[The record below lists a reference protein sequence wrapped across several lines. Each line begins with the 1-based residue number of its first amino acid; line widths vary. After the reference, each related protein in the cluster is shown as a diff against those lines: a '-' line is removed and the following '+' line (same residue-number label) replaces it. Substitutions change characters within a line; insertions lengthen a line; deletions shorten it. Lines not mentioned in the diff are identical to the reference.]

1 MNPLE
6 GFGPADA
13 HGVCSQP
20 LQAPGSR
27 ARVQQRLRRAAVLQP
42 QALTHWPADWLALLR
57 RWLGKGSAQSRWA
70 TLQTQAGAQR
80 ELAEQLVQAL
90 LRAGHVEL
98 REQHTPRFDPPWQI
112 EQLRWLHP
120 ASLRQALGLPDAEA
134 LDASAEEALAK
145 APESPVFAAAW
156 QALAQLPSARI
167 PPRADLL
174 HALAR
179 WQQEGRHG
187 ARADFAHFARG
198 DTKAIAS
205 SEWDWLDQYLP
216 MEALGVSRHAAV
228 LWLQARFALH
238 RASGVLD
245 LAALPHFMALPVAA
259 LAAFERA
266 SQPPAQWTLIENRTS
281 FERHARQSAADEA
294 VLWLPGQPPSAW
306 REGFARLLELA
317 PAPVRIACDPDPA
330 GIDIALAAGA
340 VAEASGVVWQPWKM
354 DAQDLQSLPATKSL
368 NADDH
373 GRLARLAE
381 TALPATLAALVH
393 TLQATGRKGEQEG
406 YL

>member
-1 MNPLE
+1 MNLLE

-13 HGVCSQP
+13 YGVCSKP

-27 ARVQQRLRRAAVLQP
+27 ARVQQRLRRAAALQP
-42 QALTHWPADWLALLR
+42 QAITVWPADWLALLR
-57 RWLGKGSAQSRWA
+57 GWLGKGSAQSRWP
-70 TLQTQAGAQR
+70 TLLTQAGPQR
-80 ELAEQLVQAL
+80 EQAEQLVQAL

-98 REQHTPRFDPPWQI
+98 REQHTSRFEPPWQI
-112 EQLRWLHP
+112 QQLRWLHP
-120 ASLRQALGLPDAEA
+120 ASLREALGLPDAEA
-134 LDASAEEALAK
+134 LDASAEAALAA
-145 APESPVFAAAW
+145 APESPTFAEAW

-167 PPRADLL
+167 PARAALL

-198 DTKAIAS
+198 DTKAITS
-205 SEWDWLDQYLP
+205 SEWDWLDERLP
-216 MEALGVSRHAAV
+216 METLGVSRHAAV

-238 RASGVLD
+238 GARGVFD
-245 LAALPHFMALPVAA
+245 LAALPHFMALPVTA

-266 SQPPAQWTLIENRTS
+266 SQPPAQWTLLENRTS

-306 REGFARLLELA
+306 REGFARLLQLA

-330 GIDIALAAGA
+330 GIDIALAAAA
-340 VAEASGVVWQPWKM
+340 VAQACSVNWQPWKM
-354 DAQDLQSLPATKSL
+354 SAEDLHGLASSKPLNSDDHLRLSRLAQTTLPASL
-368 NADDH
+368 K
-373 GRLARLAE
+373 
-381 TALPATLAALVH
+381 ALVH
-393 TLQATGRKGEQEG
+393 ALIVGGTKGEQEG

>member
-1 MNPLE
+1 VNPLE

-13 HGVCSQP
+13 QGVCSKP

-27 ARVQQRLRRAAVLQP
+27 ARVQQRLRRALALQP
-42 QALTHWPADWLALLR
+42 QALTLWPADWLALLR
-57 RWLGKGSAQSRWA
+57 GWLSRGSAQSRWA
-70 TLQTQAGAQR
+70 TLKSQAGPQG
-80 ELAEQLVQAL
+80 ELAELLVQAL

-134 LDASAEEALAK
+134 LDAAAVAALSTP
-145 APESPVFAAAW
+145 PESPVFAAAW
-156 QALAQLPSARI
+156 PALAQLPSARI
-167 PPRADLL
+167 PARAALL

-179 WQQEGRHG
+179 WQQEGRSG

-205 SEWDWLDQYLP
+205 SEWDWLDQHLP
-216 MEALGVSRHAAV
+216 METLGVSRHAAV
-228 LWLQARFALH
+228 LWLQARFALQG
-238 RASGVLD
+238 AGGVFD

-259 LAAFERA
+259 LASYSHAGP
-266 SQPPAQWTLIENRTS
+266 PPAQWTLIENRTS

-306 REGFARLLELA
+306 REGFARLLQLA

-340 VAEASGVVWQPWKM
+340 VAAASGVAWQPWKM
-354 DAQDLQSLPATKSL
+354 DAQDLRSLPATKPL

-373 GRLARLAE
+373 SRLARLTDA
-381 TALPATLAALVH
+381 ALPASLAALVH
-393 TLQATGRKGEQEG
+393 ALRTTGRKGEQEG

>member
-6 GFGPADA
+6 GFSPADA
-13 HGVCSQP
+13 QGVCSKP

-27 ARVQQRLRRAAVLQP
+27 ARVQQRLRRAALLQP
-42 QALTHWPADWLALLR
+42 QAVTTWPADWLALLR
-57 RWLGKGSAQSRWA
+57 GWLGKGSAQSRWA
-70 TLQTQAGAQR
+70 TLQTQADPQR

-112 EQLRWLHP
+112 QQLRWLHP
-120 ASLRQALGLPDAEA
+120 ASLRQVLGLPDTEA
-134 LDASAEEALAK
+134 LDASAEAALAA
-145 APESPVFAAAW
+145 APASALFAEAW

-167 PPRADLL
+167 PPRAALL

-179 WQQEGRHG
+179 WQQEARHG
-187 ARADFAHFARG
+187 VRADFAHFARG

-205 SEWDWLDQYLP
+205 SEWDWLDQNLP
-216 MEALGVSRHAAV
+216 METLGVSRHAAV

-238 RASGVLD
+238 GPSGILD

-294 VLWLPGQPPSAW
+294 ALWLPGQPPSAW
-306 REGFARLLELA
+306 REGFARLLQLA

-330 GIDIALAAGA
+330 GIDIALAAGT
-340 VAEASGVVWQPWKM
+340 VAEASGVDWQPWKM
-354 DAQDLQSLPATKSL
+354 APADLLALPATKSL

-373 GRLARLAE
+373 SRLARLAD
-381 TALPATLAALVH
+381 TALPAMLATLVQA
-393 TLQATGRKGEQEG
+393 LQATGRKGEQEG

>member
-13 HGVCSQP
+13 QGVCSKP

-27 ARVQQRLRRAAVLQP
+27 ARVQQRLRRALTLQP
-42 QALTHWPADWLALLR
+42 QAITTWPADWLGLLR
-57 RWLGKGSAQSRWA
+57 GWLATGSAQSRWA
-70 TLQTQAGAQR
+70 TLKSQAGQQG
-80 ELAEQLVQAL
+80 ELAELLVQAL

-120 ASLRQALGLPDAEA
+120 SSLRQALGLPDAEA
-134 LDASAEEALAK
+134 LDAAAEAALSTP
-145 APESPVFAAAW
+145 PESPVFAAAW
-156 QALAQLPSARI
+156 EALAQLPSARI
-167 PPRADLL
+167 PARAALL

-179 WQQEGRHG
+179 WQQEGRSG

-198 DTKAIAS
+198 DTKAITS
-205 SEWDWLDQYLP
+205 SEWDWLDQHLP

-238 RASGVLD
+238 GTGGVFD

-259 LAAFERA
+259 LGSYTQA
-266 SQPPAQWTLIENRTS
+266 SPPPAQWTLIENRSS

-306 REGFARLLELA
+306 REGFARLLQLA

-340 VAEASGVVWQPWKM
+340 VAAASGIDWQPWKM
-354 DAQDLQSLPATKSL
+354 DAQDLQSLPATKPL

-373 GRLARLAE
+373 ARLARLAD
-381 TALPATLAALVH
+381 TALPASLAALVH
-393 TLQATGRKGEQEG
+393 ALRATGRKGEQEG